1 MLLPSLAVVG
11 GLLLLIWSADK
22 FVVGAAAVAAHYSI
36 PPLLIGMIII
46 GFGTSAPEMMVSAF
60 AASEG
65 NPGLALGNAYGS
77 NIANIGLILGVT
89 AMICPIAAQ
98 SVVVKKEIPILIG
111 ITGLSAALLADGQ
124 LTRLDALILL
134 GVFAVLIGWSVYE
147 GLRNRDDSLGH
158 AVQEALDNQSKR
170 LAKALAWVVV
180 GLVLLIA
187 SSRLL
192 VWGAVEIA
200 GSLGVSD
207 LVIGLTIVAIGT
219 SLPEFAAS
227 LSAARK
233 GQPDLAL
240 ANILGSNMFD
250 TLAVV
255 GIAGVIG
262 PTSVPQEIL
271 HRDMAVLGLLT
282 VSLLVVCFTFKGTG
296 IINRFE
302 GTLLFASY
310 VGYTACLVFGL

>member
-1 MLLPSLAVVG
+1 MLMPLLAIVG
-11 GLLLLIWSADK
+11 GLMLLIWSADK
-22 FVVGAAAVAAHYSI
+22 FVEGAATVAAHYSI

-89 AMICPIAAQ
+89 AMICPIAVH
-98 SVVVKKEIPILIG
+98 SIVVKKEIPILIG
-111 ITGLSAALLADGQ
+111 ITGLSAVFLADGQ
-124 LTRLDALILL
+124 LSRLDALILL
-134 GVFAVLIGWSVYE
+134 GVFAVLMGWSIYE
-147 GLRNRDDSLGH
+147 GLRNRDDPFAHDVRERLEDH
-158 AVQEALDNQSKR
+158 SKQ
-170 LAKALAWVVV
+170 LAKALLWVVI

-192 VWGAVEIA
+192 VWAAVEIA
-200 GSLGVSD
+200 TGLGVSD
-207 LVIGLTIVAIGT
+207 LVIGLTIVAVGT

-233 GQPDLAL
+233 GQADLAL
-240 ANILGSNMFD
+240 GNILGSNLFN

-255 GIAGVIG
+255 GIAGMIG
-262 PTSVPQEIL
+262 PAFVPEEVL
-271 HRDMAVLGLLT
+271 HRDMAVLGVLT
-282 VSLLVVCFTFKGTG
+282 VGLLVVCFNFKGTG
-296 IINRFE
+296 IINRLE
-302 GTLLFASY
+302 GALLFASY
-310 VGYTACLVFGL
+310 VGYTAWLVFGL